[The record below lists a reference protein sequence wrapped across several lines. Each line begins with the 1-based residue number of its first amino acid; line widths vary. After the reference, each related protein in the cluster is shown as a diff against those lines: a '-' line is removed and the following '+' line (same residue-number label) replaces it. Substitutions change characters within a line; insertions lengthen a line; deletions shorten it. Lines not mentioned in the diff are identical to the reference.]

1 MLKNQN
7 EPVKCLSM
15 LMRCFIYSY
24 QDFDKVFFCS
34 LLKRE
39 AHHFKKW
46 SFKLVTTKIGNPLKP
61 PETTDNLLETIR
73 NHSKLPKLATI
84 SPHHGNPHHYPTA
97 QRAANSYFVFLRLNY
112 FYYYYLFF

>member
-1 MLKNQN
+1 M
-7 EPVKCLSM
+7 
-15 LMRCFIYSY
+15 
-24 QDFDKVFFCS
+24 
-34 LLKRE
+34 
-39 AHHFKKW
+39 
-46 SFKLVTTKIGNPLKP
+46 VTTKIGNPLKP
-61 PETTDNLLETIR
+61 PETTGNLLETIR